1 MSLRRSR
8 SWSSTRVK
16 SERKAELDTELAA
29 TTGRA
34 KASTRAL
41 AQVIERSSRIQGPAA
56 EAYVDRLRRAHPGA
70 SPAEIVTKL
79 EKRFVSVV
87 TASGAAVGAAAT
99 FPGIGTIAALSA
111 AAGETAVFL
120 EATALLVLALASV
133 YGIPLDHRER
143 RRALVLA
150 VLVGDSGKNAVAEV
164 IGSGRTTGGWVSE
177 SMASLPLPAVSK
189 LNSKMLKYFVKR
201 FALKRGALMFGK
213 LLPVGIGA
221 IVGAIGNRLVGRK
234 IVRNARS
241 AFGAPPAR
249 WPVTLRVLPP
259 VRDAS

>member
-1 MSLRRSR
+1 MSPRRTR
-8 SWSSTRVK
+8 SWNNARSK
-16 SERKAELDTELAA
+16 SELDPQLTA

-56 EAYVDRLRRAHPGA
+56 EAYVDRLRRSHPGA
-70 SPAEIVTKL
+70 GPAEIVAKL

-99 FPGIGTIAALSA
+99 FPGIGTLAALSA
-111 AAGETAVFL
+111 AAGETVVFL
-120 EATALLVLALASV
+120 EATALFVLALASV

-150 VLVGDSGKNAVAEV
+150 VLVGDNSKSAVAEL

-177 SMASLPLPAVSK
+177 SMASLPLPAISK
-189 LNSKMLKYFVKR
+189 LNSRMLKYFVKR
-201 FALKRGALMFGK
+201 FALKRGALLFGK
-213 LLPVGIGA
+213 LMPVGIGA
-221 IVGAIGNRLVGRK
+221 IIGAIGNRLVGRK

-241 AFGAPPAR
+241 AFGAPPTR
-249 WPVTLRVLPP
+249 WPVTLHLLPT

>member
-1 MSLRRSR
+1 MSARRD
-8 SWSSTRVK
+8 K
-16 SERKAELDTELAA
+16 SVPDQQPAGSQGPG
-29 TTGRA
+29 GRPRR
-34 KASTRAL
+34 STRAL
-41 AQVIERSSRIQGPAA
+41 ANIIERSSHIQGPATQ
-56 EAYVDRLRRAHPGA
+56 AYVARLRRAHPAAG
-70 SPAEIVTKL
+70 PAEIVAKL
-79 EKRFVSVV
+79 EKRFVAAV

-99 FPGIGTIAALSA
+99 LPGIGTLAALSA

-150 VLVGDSGKNAVAEV
+150 VLVGDNSKAAVAEV
-164 IGSGRTTGGWVSE
+164 LGGGRTTGGWVSE
-177 SMASLPLPAVSK
+177 SMASLPLPAISK
-189 LNSKMLKYFVKR
+189 LNNSMFKRFVKR

-221 IVGAIGNRLVGRK
+221 IIGAIGNRMAGKKL
-234 IVRNARS
+234 VRNSRS
-241 AFGAPPAR
+241 AFGPAPVR
-249 WPVTLRVLPP
+249 WPVTLHVLPT